1 MLLKTILFVLDNKS
15 QIWAENDADLTQN
28 WNRNGGRER
37 SHLVHSFMHRKLL
50 ARCLAAV
57 ISLTALSASAQK
69 SIIYSDED
77 YDYRVGVDLFSKQ
90 HYSQAQEFFERVVSR
105 YGDEFA
111 DIKAD
116 AEYYAALCAL
126 ELFNNDA
133 EYRIGKFIINYPESP
148 RTRTAYF
155 EMGRYQ
161 YRVNHYREAIEYFD
175 KVWKQHLNR
184 DQQAELYFKKGYC
197 YFKLGQTEK
206 AQKMFYELID
216 KNNKYS
222 APAIYFYAHLAYA
235 NKNYE
240 TALNNL
246 AKIEN
251 DPAFAPV
258 VPYYRVQIYFLQG
271 KDDKVLELGRP
282 LLEKS
287 DAKRQAEM
295 LRIVGEALYNKG
307 LYTEALP
314 YLENYKS
321 NASNY
326 TREDIYQ
333 LGYAYFKTG
342 DFQQTVNTM
351 SNVTNLD
358 DALTQNAYFH
368 IAYSNMKLEQKDK
381 ALLAFEAAS
390 KYDFNDRIKEQSL
403 LNYAKLSYELA
414 YSPFNET
421 LKAFNKYLE
430 LYPKSIHRDEV
441 YEYMVKVCLSSKN
454 YEEALATI
462 AKIKNKTAEMQS
474 AWQRVAYFR
483 GLELFNNLKF
493 DESVAAFDQAISLK
507 AYDKEIR
514 ALACYWKAEA
524 LYRMAEY
531 DRAADAY
538 NQLLTTP
545 GAYTMPE
552 YKTCYYNI
560 GYCNFKTKKYI
571 KAADWFRKYVE
582 KPATADTAKL
592 ADSYI
597 RIGDCYFVSSKFND
611 AVLYYGMAADMNKF
625 DAEYALFQK
634 GFAMGLDKNLHG
646 KILAMSDLLKRYPN
660 SKYAADALFE
670 RGRAYTILDSTQ
682 LAISDFR
689 LLAKNY
695 PNSSY
700 VVKSMLQTGLLYYA
714 DGQNYMA
721 IDNFKNV
728 IEKYPGSSEADEALF
743 ALKNVYVDMNKVDDY
758 FDYAQSK
765 GKGNIDQNERDSL
778 TYASAEK
785 VYMSGNWTEA
795 AGLFDSY
802 LDKFPSGR
810 FSLNATYYRGD
821 CNLKLHKNSAA
832 KADFIAVAG
841 KQKNTFTEAALL
853 SSATLAENDKD
864 YKQAYNLYKQLEDN
878 AEVKSNLMIA
888 REGQMKTAFADS
900 NFNNALESARKLL
913 ITDKVS
919 DEQVRTARHI
929 MAVSYYQTNQLDPA
943 ITQFRILAQDMNSRE
958 GAEAQYMVARMLFE
972 QNELQ
977 KSEDEIN
984 KLIGSGTS
992 HIYWIAKS
1000 FFLLSDICM
1009 SRNDRFQAKANL
1021 QSVIDNYGDTKDGIV
1036 AEANAKLKL
1045 IVDAESTKFVDDN
1058 SKQEVEVTIDMS
1070 GGNDNEN
1077 NYYND
1082 REEPEENKETSDNSQ
1097 PAQMQLMEAPMT
1109 ESAATYTPEPQNG
1122 QESAPQVD
1130 ESVIEEPAATTEA
1143 EPEAAEPASETAEM
1157 PAAEE
1162 PAAEQTDES
1171 AEPSD
1176 SEENTE
1182 APAEENTIQEQ
1193 E

>member
-1 MLLKTILFVLDNKS
+1 MLKSILFVSDKKSRIRTEIRVGSAKKWFKNGDSDN
-15 QIWAENDADLTQN
+15 
-28 WNRNGGRER
+28 
-37 SHLVHSFMHRKLL
+37 SHLVHFSMHRKLL
-50 ARCLAAV
+50 ANCLAAV
-57 ISLTALSASAQK
+57 ISLTVLSASAQK
-69 SIIYSDED
+69 SLIYTDED
-77 YDYRVGVDLFSKQ
+77 YDYRVGVDLFNKQ
-90 HYSQAQEFFERVVSR
+90 HYSQAQQFFERVVKH
-105 YGDEFA
+105 YGNESS

-133 EYRIGKFIINYPESP
+133 EYRIGKFINDYPESP

-161 YRVNHYREAIEYFD
+161 YRVNRYREAIEYFD

-184 DQQAELYFKKGYC
+184 DQQAELYFKKGYS
-197 YFKLGQTEK
+197 YFKMGQTEK

-271 KDDKVLELGRP
+271 KDDKVIELGK
-282 LLEKS
+282 LMLEQS

-295 LRIVGEALYNKG
+295 SRIVGEALYNKG
-307 LYTEALP
+307 LYSEALP
-314 YLENYKS
+314 YLETYKS

-333 LGYAYFKTG
+333 LGYAYFNTG
-342 DFQQTVNTM
+342 NYEQAVSTM
-351 SNVTNLD
+351 SNVTNFD

-368 IAYSNMKLEQKDK
+368 MAYANMKLEQKEQ
-381 ALLAFEAAS
+381 ARMAFESAA
-390 KYDFNDRIKEQSL
+390 KYNFSERIQEQAL
-403 LNYAKLSYELA
+403 LNYAKLSYELS

-421 LKAFNKYLE
+421 IKAFQKYLE
-430 LYPKSIHRDEV
+430 KYPKSIHRDEV
-441 YEYMVKVCLSSKN
+441 YGYLTKAYLSSKN
-454 YEEALATI
+454 YQAALESLAEI
-462 AKIKNKTAEMQS
+462 ENKTAEMQS

-493 DESVAAFDQAISLK
+493 AESVEAFDQAISLK

-514 ALACYWKAEA
+514 ALASYWKAEA
-524 LYRMAEY
+524 LYRMEQYDKAAE
-531 DRAADAY
+531 AY
-538 NQLLTTP
+538 NQLLVTP

-560 GYCNFKTKKYI
+560 GYCHFKTKEYI
-571 KAADWFRKYVE
+571 KAADWFRKYTE
-582 KPATADTAKL
+582 KPAEADTAKL

-597 RIGDCYFVSSKFND
+597 RIGDCYFVTSKFND
-611 AVLYYGMAADMNKF
+611 AVMFYGMAADMGKF

-646 KILAMSDLLKRYPN
+646 KILAMSELLQRYPK

-682 LAISDFR
+682 LAINDFR
-689 LLAKNY
+689 ALAKTY

-714 DGQNYMA
+714 DGQNYLA

-758 FDYAQSK
+758 FDYVQSK
-765 GKGNIDQNERDSL
+765 GNLGNIDQNERDSL

-795 AGLFDSY
+795 EGLFDSY
-802 LDKFPSGR
+802 LDKFPAGR

-821 CNLKLHKNSAA
+821 CNLKLHKNSEA

-864 YKQAYNLYKQLEDN
+864 YKQAYELYKKLEDN

-919 DEQVRTARHI
+919 EEQIRTARHI

-984 KLIGSGTS
+984 NLIGSGTP

-1009 SRNDRFQAKANL
+1009 SRDDRFQAKANL
-1021 QSVIDNYGDTKDGIV
+1021 QSVIDNYGDDSDGIV

-1045 IVDAESTKFVDDN
+1045 IVDEESAKFVEDN
-1058 SKQEVEVTIDMS
+1058 STQEVEVTIDM
-1070 GGNDNEN
+1070 GNGTA
-1077 NYYND
+1077 
-1082 REEPEENKETSDNSQ
+1082 EPESQNVEEKPVEQAAPGKPATENAPVIESGAKTTETES
-1097 PAQMQLMEAPMT
+1097 EAIVPETEPTEAETTIETDSATET
-1109 ESAATYTPEPQNG
+1109 ESATEP
-1122 QESAPQVD
+1122 
-1130 ESVIEEPAATTEA
+1130 
-1143 EPEAAEPASETAEM
+1143 EPASEPVEEPQPEEPQAE
-1157 PAAEE
+1157 PEQTEPEQEQEQEQSEPEQPSE
-1162 PAAEQTDES
+1162 PAADE
-1171 AEPSD
+1171 
-1176 SEENTE
+1176 NM
-1182 APAEENTIQEQ
+1182 NQE
-1193 E
+1193 